1 MDLKKKINDF
11 IIIFLPLILASVISI
26 FIDFNNFSLLNKPPL
41 SPPKFIFPIVWYIL
55 YLLMGISYFIIK
67 YDKKEKK
74 IQFLYYIHLFFNL
87 IWPILFFN
95 YKLYLISTLLILLLI
110 SLLINLMY
118 EYSKIKKAIFY
129 LNIPYLIWLIYAFYL
144 SLGICILN

>member
-41 SPPKFIFPIVWYIL
+41 SPPKFIFPIVWSIL

-118 EYSKIKKAIFY
+118 EYSKIKKSIFY

>member
-41 SPPKFIFPIVWYIL
+41 SPPKFIFPIIWSIL

-67 YDKKEKK
+67 YEKKEKK

>member
-1 MDLKKKINDF
+1 MNLKKKVNAF
-11 IIIFLPLILASVISI
+11 IIIFLPLILAFGISP
-26 FIDFNNFSLLNKPPL
+26 FINYNNYSLLNMPPL
-41 SPPKFIFPIVWYIL
+41 SPPIFVFPIIWSIL
-55 YLLMGISYFIIK
+55 YLLIGISYFIIN
-67 YDKKEKK
+67 YEKKEKK
-74 IQFLYYIHLFFNL
+74 IQCLYYIHLFFNL

-118 EYSKIKKAIFY
+118 EYFKIKKEIFY

-144 SLGICILN
+144 SLGVCILN